1 MVVGVVV
8 AVVVGV
14 VVAVAVAAAVALALG
29 AAVTVAAATAV
40 AIIVALLVVTVVG
53 IAAGRRGERGVVVI
67 SQLLAIAFKDWYG
80 NHVLISTD
88 QRVGAPCG
96 PTRHTYTEVSRKGQF
111 HLHPKYVP
119 LI

>member
-1 MVVGVVV
+1 MSTAAHVYLAHLGCPDYSIAHKAHRNAEAASAIVGRTSRYSKQGGSSSCDGGRRVVV

-29 AAVTVAAATAV
+29 AAV

-67 SQLLAIAFKDWYG
+67 SQLLAIAFKDW
-80 NHVLISTD
+80 
-88 QRVGAPCG
+88 
-96 PTRHTYTEVSRKGQF
+96 
-111 HLHPKYVP
+111 
-119 LI
+119 